1 MPVMSVPGGVGT
13 AGGFPS
19 KLGFP
24 AAGFGGAIGVAIGVD
39 AISFFLSA
47 STSVEKRVSDGFK
60 YVCLLLLLLLFYL
73 KLK

>member
-1 MPVMSVPGGVGT
+1 MPVMSVPGGVGA

-24 AAGFGGAIGVAIGVD
+24 AAGLGGAIGVD

-47 STSVEKRVSDGFK
+47 STSVEKRASDGFK
-60 YVCLLLLLLLFYL
+60 YVCLLLLLLLLFYL